1 MHVRFVCT
9 ATLFLACE
17 RRFVVGISGT
27 VFMVFWAFF
36 AYDSPAAHP
45 RISDE
50 ERAYIEAALP
60 ESDATDQV

>member
-1 MHVRFVCT
+1 MYVH
-9 ATLFLACE
+9 APFL
-17 RRFVVGISGT
+17 VGIWGA
-27 VFMVFWAFF
+27 VFMIFWAFF